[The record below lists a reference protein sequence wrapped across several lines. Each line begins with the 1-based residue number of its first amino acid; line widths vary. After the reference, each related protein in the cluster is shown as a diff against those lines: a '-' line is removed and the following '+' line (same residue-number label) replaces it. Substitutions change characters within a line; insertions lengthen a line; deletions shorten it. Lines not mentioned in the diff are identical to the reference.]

1 MILSDHYW
9 QAVKHGKTPILLG
22 TSGDRPP
29 QQGYGLPPLTTMMAA
44 QSSSPATS
52 TNHGNGQHAEASNQ
66 AASPPDECA
75 AAKHQRTATHL
86 ASGLPS

>member
-1 MILSDHYW
+1 MVLFDHYW

-29 QQGYGLPPLTTMMAA
+29 QLGYDLPPLTTMMAA
-44 QSSSPATS
+44 QSSPATS
-52 TNHGNGQHAEASNQ
+52 ASHGNGQHAEVGNQ
-66 AASPPDECA
+66 AASPPDEFA